1 MYYYSNFDPKSFY
14 LIAVF
19 VLILGSLLTFL
30 ALKLFPKFHLMDRP
44 ERYGLRRS
52 PIPYYG
58 GLVIFLTFFIGV
70 ILFVPFSKMVLGLLA
85 GGFVITLLGFFD
97 DFFSL
102 HPFFRLVVQF
112 FAAALLVYFG
122 IFIFSISLPFIG
134 IIDFTSVMWGYVP
147 VLAALFTIFWVMA
160 IVNTMNF
167 VDGIGGLSS
176 GVSFIGGL
184 AIFFLSINPQIN
196 ANLEAQ
202 LPVALMALVLSMTS
216 LAFLF
221 FDFPKP
227 KILMGDSGSTFLGF
241 VLATLAIFSGGKV
254 ATAFLV
260 LALPILDM
268 VWVVLRRLFSGQKI
282 WKGDLKHLHHRLMQA
297 GLSEL
302 QVTIVYLSLTAVFG
316 FLAVN
321 LVSGQ
326 QKFFMLIS
334 LVILMIVLAFG
345 LVFLPRKR

>member
-1 MYYYSNFDPKSFY
+1 MNFVFMNFY
-14 LIAVF
+14 LIAVTSF
-19 VLILGSLLTFL
+19 LLAFLLAFL
-30 ALKLFPKFHLMDRP
+30 AIKIFPKLKLMDRP
-44 ERYGLRRS
+44 QKYGLSRA

-58 GLVIFLTFFIGV
+58 GIVIFLAFLIAV
-70 ILFVPFSKMVLGLLA
+70 LLFVPFSKTVLGLIS
-85 GGFVITLLGFFD
+85 GGFVIAILGFLD

-102 HPFFRLVVQF
+102 GPFLRLVVQF
-112 FAAALLVYFG
+112 FAAAILVYFG
-122 IFIFSISLPFIG
+122 IYIFSISLPFIG

-176 GVSFIGGL
+176 GVSFIAGL
-184 AIFFLSINPQIN
+184 AIFLLSINPQIN
-196 ANLEAQ
+196 NNLEAQ
-202 LPVALMALVLSMTS
+202 LPVAIMALILSMVS
-216 LAFLF
+216 LAFLL

-241 VLATLAIFSGGKV
+241 VIAALAIFSGGKV

-282 WKGDLKHLHHRLMQA
+282 WKGDLKHLHHRLTSA
-297 GLSEL
+297 GLSER

-334 LVILMIVLAFG
+334 LIILMIVLAFS
-345 LVFLPRKR
+345 LVFLPKKR